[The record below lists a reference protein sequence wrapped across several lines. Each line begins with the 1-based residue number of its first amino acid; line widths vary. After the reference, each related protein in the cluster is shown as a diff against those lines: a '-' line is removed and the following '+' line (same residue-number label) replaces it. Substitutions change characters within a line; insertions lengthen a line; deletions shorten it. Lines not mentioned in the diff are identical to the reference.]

1 MPRTL
6 RYEIT
11 VSGDGQNDSYMH
23 RHGVSGTGGLHAL
36 YICAASLIAEF
47 DCNCCFGKL
56 NEMQGKLASD
66 LTGDEDIRRI
76 LDLKLSKS
84 YIYKDRFSVMVT

>member
-11 VSGDGQNDSYMH
+11 VSGDGQNDCT
-23 RHGVSGTGGLHAL
+23 GVSGTGGLHAL
-36 YICAASLIAEF
+36 SICAASLIAEF
-47 DCNCCFGKL
+47 DCNCRFGKL